1 MQVLETLKTQIVHTI
16 GRTIDDSA
24 MKRKKY
30 DFEYKQRRKRIKC
43 TFTPEEFK
51 KIRKEADKAGL
62 KASVYLKQACFAL
75 QTNKPLHSQELQESF
90 NQTMPLLRNVANNIN
105 QIAHRVN
112 TVKKVAFGDLLKTKK
127 QVHELEKIIE
137 QAFNSA

>member
-30 DFEYKQRRKRIKC
+30 DFEYKNSRKRIKC
-43 TFTPEEFK
+43 TFTPQEYK
-51 KIRKEADKAGL
+51 KLSRQAHKAGL
-62 KASVYLKQACFAL
+62 PVSVYLKETYFAFEKK
-75 QTNKPLHSQELQESF
+75 QPIHTKELQESF
-90 NQTMPLLRNVANNIN
+90 NQTIPLLRNVANNIN
-105 QIAHRVN
+105 QIACKVN
-112 TVKKVAFGDLLKTKK
+112 TLKKVAFGDLLKTKK

-137 QAFNSA
+137 QSFNSA